1 MKTEIV
7 PYPDHLLLAD
17 EAVLVDVVEVEAP
30 EDLLL
35 DGPLGEHGEEVHEVP
50 EGDGARVVLVDG
62 PEHQPRVLGRVAQ
75 GEYFL
80 INFFECFLIRNSC
93 SGKSKYH
100 EIHSYSLL
108 TGGTLLLEGPVE
120 TLDLLLGE
128 LRLPGHGVHGVWL
141 VPAQD
146 TVTLHQSYPPL
157 HLLGRRSSSSLSLC
171 LLLSPSP
178 AFRPPSSRVT
188 VCTSRVTRGLEHHT
202 SHITHH
208 TSHMTHDT

>member
-75 GEYFL
+75 GKYFL

-93 SGKSKYH
+93 SGTNKYH
-100 EIHSYSLL
+100 EIVHSYSHD
-108 TGGTLLLEGPVE
+108 GN
-120 TLDLLLGE
+120 
-128 LRLPGHGVHGVWL
+128 
-141 VPAQD
+141 
-146 TVTLHQSYPPL
+146 
-157 HLLGRRSSSSLSLC
+157 SLSPVGHSC
-171 LLLSPSP
+171 LK
-178 AFRPPSSRVT
+178 AR
-188 VCTSRVTRGLEHHT
+188 
-202 SHITHH
+202 
-208 TSHMTHDT
+208 

>member
-62 PEHQPRVLGRVAQ
+62 PEHQPSVLGRVAQ

-100 EIHSYSLL
+100 EIHSYSHL

-128 LRLPGHGVHGVWL
+128 LRLPGHGVHGVGF
-141 VPAQD
+141 VPAED
-146 TVTLHQSYPPL
+146 TVTLHQSYSASKAL
-157 HLLGRRSSSSLSLC
+157 TGKFLVRISAC
-171 LLLSPSP
+171 
-178 AFRPPSSRVT
+178 F
-188 VCTSRVTRGLEHHT
+188 
-202 SHITHH
+202 
-208 TSHMTHDT
+208 

>member
-62 PEHQPRVLGRVAQ
+62 PEHQPSVLGRVAQ
-75 GEYFL
+75 GKYFL

-128 LRLPGHGVHGVWL
+128 LRLPGHGVHGVGL
-141 VPAQD
+141 VPAED
-146 TVTLHQSYPPL
+146 TVTLHQLSPG

-178 AFRPPSSRVT
+178 AFLPPSSRVT

-208 TSHMTHDT
+208 T

>member
-1 MKTEIV
+1 MRYSSHWAKLSRRNTQRVQMKTEIV

-62 PEHQPRVLGRVAQ
+62 SEHQPSVLGRVAQ
-75 GEYFL
+75 GKYFL

-100 EIHSYSLL
+100 VIHSYSLL

-141 VPAQD
+141 VPAED
-146 TVTLHQSYPPL
+146 TVTPHQHVP
-157 HLLGRRSSSSLSLC
+157 
-171 LLLSPSP
+171 
-178 AFRPPSSRVT
+178 
-188 VCTSRVTRGLEHHT
+188 
-202 SHITHH
+202 
-208 TSHMTHDT
+208 